1 VPGTLYLCGTP
12 IGNLE
17 DMTFRAVRVLRE
29 VKAIAA
35 EDTRRTRKLLAHFD
49 IKTPLVS
56 YHEHNK
62 EERGPALLARLAA
75 GEDIAVVS
83 DAGMPGIADPGA
95 DLVRQAVAAGV
106 PVVPVVGANAA
117 LAAVVA
123 SGLDTGIIH
132 FLGFLPRT
140 AKRRR
145 DVLAV
150 AAAWPGTLVLYEA
163 PHRLLATIREL
174 GWSKD
179 DLLWVKNA
187 IPYYIFGKH
196 VAMPPQRRWNTGE
209 KLNVWIMVAGTI
221 TFGITGVVMWFGRG
235 IVPTWLFQVAVI
247 VHDLTMIVTVNMFI
261 VHFFLAVVHPL
272 MWQSLVSMR
281 FGVVSESYAREH
293 HAAWF
298 YGEKRAKELYA
309 QRLAQEQAKAQGG
322 AGEK

>member
-1 VPGTLYLCGTP
+1 MPGTLYLCGTP

-163 PHRLLATIREL
+163 PHRLLATLAELAAALGDRPAVAAREV
-174 GWSKD
+174 SKIYEEFVRGSLSSLQAHFAAAPPRGEFTLVVGGRPD
-179 DLLWVKNA
+179 DA
-187 IPYYIFGKH
+187 P
-196 VAMPPQRRWNTGE
+196 AAAPPPQTGD
-209 KLNVWIMVAGTI
+209 LAASVAALMTAGMSKKDAI
-221 TFGITGVVMWFGRG
+221 KRVAEERKVPKRVVYQAAHSAAGR
-235 IVPTWLFQVAVI
+235 QDA
-247 VHDLTMIVTVNMFI
+247 
-261 VHFFLAVVHPL
+261 
-272 MWQSLVSMR
+272 
-281 FGVVSESYAREH
+281 
-293 HAAWF
+293 
-298 YGEKRAKELYA
+298 
-309 QRLAQEQAKAQGG
+309 GG
-322 AGEK
+322 RSPEAE